1 MSDLT
6 LGQAQ
11 DVLAGALSAARG
23 KNLSPLA
30 IVVLDQ
36 RGALKAAAAEDGVSL
51 LRWRIALAKAHGAI
65 GLGIGSRKVS
75 QMAVERPHFVA
86 AVGALSESGMVPVAG
101 GVLIRDVHHHLI
113 GAVGISGDTSDNDE
127 AVAVTAIAGAGL
139 SADPG

>member
-1 MSDLT
+1 MSELT

-11 DVLAGALSAARG
+11 QVLAGALAAARA

-30 IVVLDQ
+30 VVVLDS

-51 LRWRIALAKAHGAI
+51 LRWRIALAKAYGAVA
-65 GLGIGSRKVS
+65 LGIGSRKIS

-86 AVGALSESGMVPVAG
+86 AAGALTESGMVPVAG
-101 GVLIRDVHHHLI
+101 GVLVRDAHKHLV

-127 AVAVTAIAGAGL
+127 DVAITAISDAGL
-139 SADPG
+139 LADPG